1 MTDPIQTLARLSL
14 IPDAFTGA
22 DLNEITEA
30 RAIYDNGSYETE
42 TDRLANMTV
51 ALLTDALIA
60 VDKAHKRS
68 TVRRG
73 LPEPLWTTLEVRN
86 HREAVHH
93 ANALVDG
100 VRVALEA
107 RRAMQA
113 ALPVI
118 YEDRFD
124 WTLATTDPQPGPDIV
139 DIADIADAVFTEGP
153 SHANGPYETPRSGKP
168 TEYVNRH
175 RGSLVSF
182 KA

>member
-1 MTDPIQTLARLSL
+1 MTDPIQTLSRLSL
-14 IPDAFTGA
+14 APGAFTGA

-107 RRAMQA
+107 RRMMEATM
-113 ALPVI
+113 PVV

-124 WTLATTDPQPGPDIV
+124 WTPATTDPQPSL
-139 DIADIADAVFTEGP
+139 DIADAVFTEGP
-153 SHANGPYETPRSGKP
+153 PHANGPYETPRSDKP

-175 RGSLVSF
+175 RGSLVSL